1 MSSAY
6 KPIIAISLMSAPIWA
21 WLFFERLFA
30 SCYIDDGC
38 GRIDPFVPVIV
49 TASAIVAAV
58 LTGWLLTVVGRAG
71 WKAVVASSR

>member
-1 MSSAY
+1 MSGEY
-6 KPIIAISLMSAPIWA
+6 RRIIAISLISGPVWA

-38 GRIDPFVPVIV
+38 GRIDPFLPVIV

-71 WKAVVASSR
+71 WKAVVGSSR